1 MPALLGVKGS
11 EGRNSAPSVGQ
22 VGRVC
27 MGERDGGRAKIES
40 GACEDCREISSKLCT
55 VPVEEGG
62 NVVKVIGEESWR
74 PSCETTCTI
83 CQ

>member
-11 EGRNSAPSVGQ
+11 EGRNGAPSVGQ
-22 VGRVC
+22 VGRVR
-27 MGERDGGRAKIES
+27 MGERDGGWAKIES

-55 VPVEEGG
+55 IPVEEGG